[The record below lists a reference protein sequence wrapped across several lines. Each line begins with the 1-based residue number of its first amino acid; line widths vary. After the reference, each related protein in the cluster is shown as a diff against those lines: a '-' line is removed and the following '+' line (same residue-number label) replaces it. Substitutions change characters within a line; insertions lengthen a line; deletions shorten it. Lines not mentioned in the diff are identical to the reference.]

1 MQCLEGRE
9 KCVEPQPQLPLWF
22 LMPHLP
28 PTLWGFITVGG
39 VVSAIIGGLIYLVK
53 KAVDVAADVAK
64 ARLLKEH
71 PRQTV
76 VIYGPDGRV
85 ARRVEVDS
93 H

>member
-1 MQCLEGRE
+1 M
-9 KCVEPQPQLPLWF
+9 
-22 LMPHLP
+22 
-28 PTLWGFITVGG
+28 
-39 VVSAIIGGLIYLVK
+39 SAIIGGLIYLVK